1 MATNTTAL
9 ASRFRVDLTEDLTL
23 AGGWTQLVGMN
34 DLKPNV
40 AQNLV
45 ETSSYDNDGWE
56 SYEKTF
62 QGWSLVATCW
72 MRTVTGLIHPS
83 LQLLVD
89 RELAW
94 GDGCRIGVRW
104 YDKNGVPEA
113 FQGVAVVQTERGNTG
128 VKDPETKTFT
138 LQGDGILTPISNPG
152 VAAAVPVVTSV
163 SPSSGDELGGDMVTI
178 SGSGFTGA
186 SSVTFDAAAVTDY
199 TVVSDSTIVAVTPAG
214 SVGSADV
221 VVTNTTGPSTT
232 GTGKFT
238 YA

>member
-23 AGGWTQLVGMN
+23 AGGWTQLVGMD

-45 ETSSYDNDGWE
+45 ETSSYDNTGFE

-62 QGWSLVATCW
+62 QGWSVVARCW

-89 RELAW
+89 RELEF

-128 VKDPETKTFT
+128 VKDPETKVFT
-138 LQGDGILTPISNPG
+138 LMGDGVLTPITNPG
-152 VAAAVPVVTSV
+152 TAPAVPVITSV
-163 SPSSGDELGGDMVTI
+163 LPSGAAAAQLVTI
-178 SGSGFTGA
+178 KGVGFTGTIA
-186 SSVTFDAAAVTDY
+186 TSGVKFNAINAADWE
-199 TVVSDSTIVAVTPAG
+199 VVSDTVIVASLPAG
-214 SVGSADV
+214 TAGSAPV
-221 VVTNTTGPSTT
+221 IVTNAVGASAAFPYTR
-232 GTGKFT
+232 
-238 YA
+238 A

>member
-9 ASRFRVDLTEDLTL
+9 ASRFRVDLTEDLDL

-45 ETSSYDNDGWE
+45 ETSSYDNDGFE

-138 LQGDGILTPISNPG
+138 LQGDGVLTPISNPG
-152 VAAAVPVVTSV
+152 TAASVPVISSV
-163 SPSSGDELGGDMVTI
+163 SPSTGAAAGGELVTI
-178 SGSGFTGA
+178 IGTGFTGVA
-186 SSVTFDAAAVTDY
+186 GVTFDGVAAEDY
-199 TVVSDSTIVAVTPAG
+199 QFISDVRIAAVTPAG
-214 SVGSADV
+214 VAGPAAV
-221 VVTNTTGPSTT
+221 VVTNGVGPSTT
-232 GTGKFT
+232 GTTAYT
-238 YA
+238 YV